1 MRRAEN
7 IEGPE
12 QVNVDYRFERI
23 AGHSSGAAQEVTRGS
38 RDQHVNES
46 EALLGALE
54 RGGHFVRLAYI
65 GREAKDA
72 AHGSAAQSLDRG
84 VDTIVLTTHNDDVR
98 ACGCERL
105 RDPRD

>member
-23 AGHSSGAAQEVTRGS
+23 AGHSSTAQEVTRGS

-54 RGGHFVRLAYI
+54 RGGHFARLA
-65 GREAKDA
+65 
-72 AHGSAAQSLDRG
+72 
-84 VDTIVLTTHNDDVR
+84 
-98 ACGCERL
+98 
-105 RDPRD
+105 